1 MMSSEGI
8 HFDAQKFHV
17 SLFFGRSTALAI
29 ESAIRRSDLF
39 RLLVCLSLC
48 LYVCT
53 RYTLHLFVCLSP
65 ELHSIAKGVFDAT
78 TEPTA

>member
-39 RLLVCLSLC
+39 RLLVCLSL
-48 LYVCT
+48 
-53 RYTLHLFVCLSP
+53 FVCLHALYPASFC
-65 ELHSIAKGVFDAT
+65 LSVSRIA
-78 TEPTA
+78 